1 MKMLEQIESKLKEAY
16 KLKDNI
22 DIQKDIDRGYEVL
35 KSNDQQLKQAYIN
48 EIEQKY
54 YVYLSLIK
62 IAMDIRVGQF
72 GNKSIKKMD
81 IDNTIIQDINI
92 LKLIK
97 TEKLYER
104 ILNIINGN
112 NEQFGEGEI
121 YE

>member
-1 MKMLEQIESKLKEAY
+1 MLEQIESKLKEAY

>member
-1 MKMLEQIESKLKEAY
+1 MEQIESELNEAY
-16 KLKDNI
+16 KLKDDI
-22 DIQKDIDRGYEVL
+22 DIQKDIDKGYEVL
-35 KSNDQQLKQAYIN
+35 KSNNHQLKQAYIN
-48 EIEQKY
+48 EIEKKY

-62 IAMDIRVGQF
+62 IAMNIRVGNF

-81 IDNTIIQDINI
+81 IDSTIIQDINI

-112 NEQFGEGEI
+112 SEQFKAGELGE
-121 YE
+121 